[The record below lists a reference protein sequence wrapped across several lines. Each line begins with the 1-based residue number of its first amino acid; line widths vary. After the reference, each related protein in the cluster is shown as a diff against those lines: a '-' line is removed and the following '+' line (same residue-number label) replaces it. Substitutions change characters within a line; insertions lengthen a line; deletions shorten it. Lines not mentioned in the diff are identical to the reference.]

1 MYSYESLPQKIKNN
15 LHKFHLQKIFSRF
28 NHNYLLILEVK
39 IVNIH
44 EKWKF

>member
-1 MYSYESLPQKIKNN
+1 MYSYESLLQKIKNN
-15 LHKFHLQKIFSRF
+15 LHKFHLQKILTR
-28 NHNYLLILEVK
+28 NYLLILEVK